1 MKEDVSIARIHAV
14 VYDLSARTLLL
25 GLEGPTFCIPVL
37 AFGAEC
43 LKIEVEVIT
52 FKRLNLM

>member
-1 MKEDVSIARIHAV
+1 MSIARIHAV